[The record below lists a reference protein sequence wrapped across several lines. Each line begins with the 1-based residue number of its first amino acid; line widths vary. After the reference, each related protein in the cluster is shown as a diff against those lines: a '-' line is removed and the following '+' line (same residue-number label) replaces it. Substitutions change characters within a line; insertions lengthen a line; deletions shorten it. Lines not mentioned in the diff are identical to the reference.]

1 MPPYRTILSNE
12 EPSILDTE
20 VNLIGINNLDA
31 VSDELSQEFE
41 EILERKAQQ

>member
-1 MPPYRTILSNE
+1 VSAYTISNGQAQ
-12 EPSILDTE
+12 SILDTE

>member
-1 MPPYRTILSNE
+1 VSAYTISNGQTQ
-12 EPSILDTE
+12 SILDTE